1 MELKFTKVKV
11 FAKLRGHQ
19 ITNSI
24 SAPLGI
30 SYAEYQ
36 KIDRDA
42 VRAFGNEG
50 TRTIATFADGTI
62 IGFQP

>member
-1 MELKFTKVKV
+1 MQHKFVKV
-11 FAKLRGHQ
+11 EVFASVRGRP

-30 SYAEYQ
+30 SQERYEE
-36 KIDRDA
+36 IDRNA

-50 TRTIATFADGTI
+50 TRTVGTFVDGSNLTLL
-62 IGFQP
+62 G